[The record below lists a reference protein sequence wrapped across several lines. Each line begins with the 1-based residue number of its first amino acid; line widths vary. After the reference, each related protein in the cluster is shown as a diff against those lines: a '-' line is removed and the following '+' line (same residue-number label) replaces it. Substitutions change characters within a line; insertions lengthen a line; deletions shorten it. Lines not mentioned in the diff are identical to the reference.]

1 MAMHR
6 SIGAR
11 IGVCLTMKSANLHL
25 VIPCYNEEAVLYE
38 TASRLLALFE
48 SMRQDGLI
56 SSFSRIVLVDDGSSD
71 GTWNIITDLTE
82 KYPEF
87 CAVKLAKNSG
97 HQNAL
102 FAGLMSVKGLCDCAV
117 SIDSDLQDDIN
128 AIPEM
133 VRKFLDGNEIVYGV
147 RSSRKNDT
155 TFKRVTAQGFYR
167 VMKLLGVNTVYNHA
181 DYRLLSRRALDALS
195 EFSEVNLFLRGMV
208 PLLGFKS
215 DTVYY
220 ERKPR
225 FAGDSKYPLKKMVSF
240 ALDAIT
246 SFSVT
251 PIRIITAIGFLACLF
266 SVIVAIYTLIRKF
279 TGDTGTGW
287 ASLMI
292 SIWFIG
298 GAQLLS
304 LGLIGEYIGKIY
316 KEVKHRPKYIIE
328 EVRFK

>member
-1 MAMHR
+1 
-6 SIGAR
+6 
-11 IGVCLTMKSANLHL
+11 MKSANLHL
-25 VIPCYNEEAVLYE
+25 VIPCYNEESVINE
-38 TASRLLALFE
+38 TASRLLDLFE

-56 SSFSRIVLVDDGSSD
+56 SSFSRIVFVDDGSSD
-71 GTWNIITDLTE
+71 RTWEIISELTE
-82 KYPEF
+82 TYPEF
-87 CAVKLAKNSG
+87 CAVKLSKNAG

-102 FAGLMSVKGLCDCAV
+102 FAGLMSVRGLCDCAI

-133 VRKFLDGNEIVYGV
+133 VEKFLDGNEVVYGV
-147 RSSRKNDT
+147 RSSRKTDT
-155 TFKRVTAQGFYR
+155 TFKRATAQCFYR
-167 VMKLLGVNTVYNHA
+167 TMKFLGVNTVYNHA

-195 EFSEVNLFLRGMV
+195 EFTEVNLFLRGMV

-215 DTVYY
+215 ETVYY
-220 ERKPR
+220 ERKER
-225 FAGDSKYPLKKMVSF
+225 FAGESKYPLKKMISF

-251 PIRIITAIGFLACLF
+251 PIRMITAIGFLSCLF
-266 SVIVAIYTLIRKF
+266 SIIVAIYTLVQKF
-279 TGDTGTGW
+279 TGHTGTGW

>member
-1 MAMHR
+1 
-6 SIGAR
+6 
-11 IGVCLTMKSANLHL
+11 MKSANLHL
-25 VIPCYNEEAVLYE
+25 VIPCFNEEAVLNE
-38 TASRLLALFE
+38 TASRLLDLYE
-48 SMRQDGLI
+48 NMRQNGLI
-56 SSFSRIVLVDDGSSD
+56 SSFSRIVFVDDGSSD
-71 GTWNIITDLTE
+71 NTWDIISELTE
-82 KYPEF
+82 TYPEF
-87 CAVKLAKNSG
+87 CAVKLSKNAG

-102 FAGLMSVKGLCDCAV
+102 FAGLMSVRGLCDCAI

-133 VRKFLDGNEIVYGV
+133 VQKFLDGNEVVYGV
-147 RSSRKNDT
+147 RSSRKTDT
-155 TFKRVTAQGFYR
+155 AFKRHTAQFFYR
-167 VMKLLGVNTVYNHA
+167 LMKLLGVNTVYNHA

-220 ERKPR
+220 ERQER
-225 FAGDSKYPLKKMVSF
+225 FAGESKYPLKKMLSF

-251 PIRIITAIGFLACLF
+251 PIRLITAIGFLACLF
-266 SVIVAIYTLIRKF
+266 SVIVALYTLIQKF
-279 TGDTGTGW
+279 TGQTNTGW

-292 SIWFIG
+292 SIWFLG

-316 KEVKHRPKYIIE
+316 KEVKRRPKYIIE

>member
-1 MAMHR
+1 
-6 SIGAR
+6 
-11 IGVCLTMKSANLHL
+11 MKSANLYL
-25 VIPCYNEEAVLYE
+25 VIPCYNEEAVLHE
-38 TASRLLALFE
+38 TASRLLVLFE

-56 SSFSRIVLVDDGSSD
+56 NSFSRIVFVDDGSSD
-71 GTWNIITDLTE
+71 RTWDIISDLME
-82 KYPEF
+82 NHHEF
-87 CAVKLAKNSG
+87 CGVKLAKNSG

-102 FAGLMSVKGLCDCAV
+102 FAGLMSVRGLCDCAV

-133 VRKFLDGNEIVYGV
+133 VKKFLDGNEIVYGV
-147 RSSRKNDT
+147 RSSRKTDT
-155 TFKRVTAQGFYR
+155 PFKRITAQGFYR
-167 VMKLLGVNTVYNHA
+167 VMRLLGVNTVYNHA
-181 DYRLLSRRALDALS
+181 DYRLMSRRALDALS
-195 EFSEVNLFLRGMV
+195 EFTEVNLYLRGMV
-208 PLLGFKS
+208 PLLGLKS

-220 ERKPR
+220 ERRER
-225 FAGDSKYPLKKMVSF
+225 FAGNSKYPLKRMISF
-240 ALDAIT
+240 ALNAIT

-251 PIRIITAIGFLACLF
+251 PIRIITAIGFFVCLF
-266 SVIVAIYTLIRKF
+266 SVIVALYTLIRKF
-279 TGDTGTGW
+279 TGHTGTGW

-328 EVRFK
+328 EVRFS